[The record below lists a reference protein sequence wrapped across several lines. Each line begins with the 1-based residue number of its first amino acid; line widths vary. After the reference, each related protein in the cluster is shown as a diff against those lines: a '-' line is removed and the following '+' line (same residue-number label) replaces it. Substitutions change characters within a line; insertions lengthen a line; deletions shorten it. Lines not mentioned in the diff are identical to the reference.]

1 MEIIPSFAFNCSS
14 FQQALQMIEVIPGWE
29 NIENLNANL
38 EGLQFVVGSGTVILW
53 TIVNNLM
60 NGVWE

>member
-1 MEIIPSFAFNCSS
+1 
-14 FQQALQMIEVIPGWE
+14 MIEVIPGWE